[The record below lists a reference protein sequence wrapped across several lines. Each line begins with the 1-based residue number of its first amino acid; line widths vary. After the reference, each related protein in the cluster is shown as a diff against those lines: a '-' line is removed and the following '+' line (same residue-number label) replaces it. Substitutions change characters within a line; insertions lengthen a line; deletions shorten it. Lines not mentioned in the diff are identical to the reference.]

1 MMFKEYLN
9 KKLTII
15 KSNINDFIP
24 YLILFSLDFI
34 IALFFFTN
42 LKILNGYLVL
52 GDLPAFYNFGPPN
65 ILYITNLTI
74 YPLIEQLFSY
84 LIGSGLSQNIIFIT
98 SLFLPSFSIL
108 SFLREFEK
116 DSSITIA
123 ISIILGTPLNPILYV
138 FSMGGYEWPI
148 WLFFLFLSFK
158 FIVKDIKKN
167 TLTFKNILISSIFY
181 SFSITSTILSIIY
194 IYLSALYLIT
204 IFIFIIINIKIKN
217 KYKLL
222 YLSIFLISTLLI
234 TFSSNYSFL
243 LYSIKLY
250 ENEQIIRDYVLGNIK
265 YTFQNDNVYNS
276 IFISIWSGIY
286 GFLTSIYWYIIIFF
300 AFLGG
305 IISLFKKD
313 FINKLSMYFFIV
325 YLIISLII
333 ILFHYNIITP
343 YFLYIKIFDHLDS
356 DTFYKLIQLIAIP
369 LLLLNFITFLK
380 NIDIEIKYENKPIK
394 FKLKNKNIKN
404 IVISIILVALVF
416 FNIFSINY
424 TPQHM
429 VNNLNNNI
437 YPNYFEDINKWYSHE
452 NVTGKILFL
461 PYNYN
466 TLSVMYGF
474 LKKNDIWNPPV
485 GVITPFFNYTMIIDM
500 LKLFEFN
507 TPNILAQQLA
517 LSNIQY
523 ILLINQS
530 NQFVTVIPNES
541 PYYLNS
547 PLLVSKIHILNL
559 LNNGS
564 FSIVYKN
571 NNFIIWKNEYYNK
584 YYKHLLLYNN
594 LFIKNKFSYN
604 NILNSSKYGS
614 YLSTNVKNYNNI
626 IKLNI
631 IGNSSTPYTLISY
644 FLYINNGIISYNYTN
659 TNELINISKFI
670 NYEYRLSAK
679 FYMGLYSNLSIY
691 ILFYNTSSPKGFYDE
706 FLNYPLGNYNSSGSI
721 NVTISI
727 PKNAK
732 SMNIV
737 FHGWSYKKATT
748 YVNLS
753 NISLIQITP
762 LVSYDPSIEE
772 NILNQLK
779 NIYIIND
786 SLILGYPYFNS
797 KNLKI
802 ENNTLVGFMVA
813 MNYLYL
819 NPKLNNNIS
828 LNIKNYINYNGNVSF
843 YLIGY
848 LEKGKGYIKLSIE
861 NVSEI
866 NYFENQT
873 YILFKTKN
881 FNINNSSNININTSN
896 NIKILI
902 LGVIKNLNYTPN
914 NNIVVLYLNTS
925 LGNTTIVT
933 LDHGYKI
940 IYPNNFFYQTEQIGP
955 LNFISDISLILIL
968 IIVFKPKFFK
978 LKGRKYDK

>member
-1 MMFKEYLN
+1 MFKEYLN

-123 ISIILGTPLNPILYV
+123 ISIILGTPLNPILYG

-604 NILNSSKYGS
+604 NILNSSKYRS
-614 YLSTNVKNYNNI
+614 YLNTNVKNYNNI